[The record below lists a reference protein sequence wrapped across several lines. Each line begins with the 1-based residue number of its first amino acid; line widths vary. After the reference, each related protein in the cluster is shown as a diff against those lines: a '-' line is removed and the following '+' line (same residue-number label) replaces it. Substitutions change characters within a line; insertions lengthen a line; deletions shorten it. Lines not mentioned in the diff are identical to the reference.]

1 CPTAREGEG
10 REGAVRAGGARR
22 GGSARR
28 SSERPGPCARP
39 GRAAKLKLKELESCL
54 QQVDTF
60 ESPKLLLEQ
69 YATRPHIAARMLYT
83 IHNTFDDIENK
94 TIADLGCGCGM
105 LSIGSAM
112 LGAGFCVGL
121 DIDADALEIFN
132 SNIEDFELTNVNMVQ
147 CDICSLSESMS
158 DTFDTVIM
166 NPPFGTKHNKGIDM
180 IFLKTALQM
189 AKTAV
194 YSLHKTSTRQHIQK
208 KAAEWEVKMEVLA
221 GTPAQEV

>member
-1 CPTAREGEG
+1 MK
-10 REGAVRAGGARR
+10 
-22 GGSARR
+22 
-28 SSERPGPCARP
+28 
-39 GRAAKLKLKELESCL
+39 KLKLKELESCL

-69 YATRPHIAARMLYT
+69 YPTRPHIAACMLYT

-112 LGAGFCVGL
+112 LGAGFCVGF
-121 DIDADALEIFN
+121 DIDAEALEIFN
-132 SNIEDFELTNVNMVQ
+132 SNIEDFEIMNVNMVQ
-147 CDICSLSESMS
+147 CDICSLSGSMS
-158 DTFDTVIM
+158 DAFDTVIM

-208 KAAEWEVKMEVLA
+208 KADEWEVKMEVLA
-221 GTPAQEV
+221 ELRFDLPASYKFHKKKSVDVEVDFIRFSAKKLLN

>member
-1 CPTAREGEG
+1 MK
-10 REGAVRAGGARR
+10 
-22 GGSARR
+22 
-28 SSERPGPCARP
+28 
-39 GRAAKLKLKELESCL
+39 KLKLKELESCL

-69 YATRPHIAARMLYT
+69 YPTRPHIAACMLYT

-112 LGAGFCVGL
+112 LGAG
-121 DIDADALEIFN
+121 
-132 SNIEDFELTNVNMVQ
+132 
-147 CDICSLSESMS
+147 MS

-221 GTPAQEV
+221 ELRFDLPASYKFHKKKSVDIEVDFIRFSAKKVLTEACL